1 MFSACL
7 GLTQLLGGTKN
18 DEFMLGFVFG
28 GIGVGQKSICC
39 WELRKGDNS
48 VVPRALLVRSGC
60 TMQASCT
67 PCKTKT

>member
-48 VVPRALLVRSGC
+48 VVRSGC